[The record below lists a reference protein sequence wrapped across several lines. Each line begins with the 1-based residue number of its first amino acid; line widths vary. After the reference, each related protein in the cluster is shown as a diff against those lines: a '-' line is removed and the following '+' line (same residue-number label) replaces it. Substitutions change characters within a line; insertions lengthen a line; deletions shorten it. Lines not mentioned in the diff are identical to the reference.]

1 MATSDPVPNAVLS
14 YINNGAYPDS
24 DDVASASLDSPT
36 LGNLLQS
43 LQQAQD
49 EVKKDIRSLSRDT
62 APDIDDWISKAK
74 SLQQDILRSRDTAR
88 QIVAEH
94 EAGRELKAKVQ
105 DKATQVRLLEK
116 EVAFEDTLGGTLEH
130 IRHANGVLQSV
141 QNEAVGG
148 DLTKALSK
156 LETAQESIDG
166 LESVKETKAYG
177 LLQGRAKYLREGL
190 KETATAKW
198 NEAIAIKDRK
208 VTITG
213 TASSLSLEGI
223 AKSAQGLAIFDGLIQ
238 KLSKDLERDILK
250 PRMTASSNGQVAK
263 LEVNGTSL
271 LCSGSSGDLS
281 YKALFQDLESMI
293 DFLARELPSSVSLP
307 LSDSLISALSNRL
320 EEQWLEPAV
329 PLDVTGMPGFQETLG
344 EVQHLADSIDKH
356 GWHGAKQLRDWV
368 QSAPRTWLTK
378 RREAVLG
385 DVRNL
390 VFVGLRET
398 KTVER
403 VETQI
408 ISQDDQQALQGDGGD
423 GGGGGQDDD
432 WDTAWDEPEEEA
444 KPDEAPS
451 SAGRAE
457 DEDEAS
463 AWDTEDMEKEP
474 PPADDNED
482 DDEGDAWGWGDED
495 ANKPASPVASKPPAP
510 QASSVTGT
518 SQMQQPA
525 EREMTLRETFSV
537 TLIPDGVFE
546 LLQQIVA
553 DAQSLAGPEYASSPI
568 APAASAL
575 YTLPTLALAI
585 YRATAPTV
593 YARLD
598 TGNMLIYNDANQ
610 LASQLREWQNTQP
623 PTSRLRLDA
632 DVKALENFAKKAY
645 ASEMDSQR
653 TIIRDLLDGA
663 QGFTNVTKAP
673 FKAECESAIDQTVD
687 RLRALHAQW
696 RPVLSSAALLQS
708 LGSLLATATAKIIA
722 DVEDLGDIGE
732 EDSHQLRRLM
742 EKVTAVKDL
751 FATQVSPDGQAETT
765 PTTSQDMT
773 FIYCPNWLKFQYLAE
788 ILESSLADIK
798 YLWHEGELSL
808 EFEAEE
814 VCELIE
820 GLFADSDMRR
830 RAMAEIRRGGGA
842 GGGGGR
848 G

>member
-1 MATSDPVPNAVLS
+1 MATADPVPDAVLS

-24 DDVASASLDSPT
+24 DEVASASLDSST

-43 LQQAQD
+43 LQHAQD
-49 EVKKDIRSLSRDT
+49 EVKKDIRSLSKDT

-105 DKATQVRLLEK
+105 DKAIQVRLLEK

-130 IRHANGVLQSV
+130 IRYANGVLQSV

-148 DLTKALSK
+148 DLTKALNK

-166 LESVKETKAYG
+166 LESVRETKAYG
-177 LLQGRAKYLREGL
+177 LLQGRAKHLREGL

-208 VTITG
+208 VAVTG

-223 AKSAQGLAIFDGLIQ
+223 AKPAQGLAIFDGLLQ

-250 PRMTASSNGQVAK
+250 PRMTASTNGQVAK
-263 LEVNGTSL
+263 FEVTGKSL
-271 LCSGSSGDLS
+271 LCSGQSSDLS
-281 YKALFQDLESMI
+281 YKSLFQDLETMI

-307 LSDSLISALSNRL
+307 LSDSLVLALANRL

-329 PLDVTGMPGFQETLG
+329 PLDVNGMPGFQETLG
-344 EVQHLADSIDKH
+344 DVQHLADAVEKH

-390 VFVGLRET
+390 VLVGLRET

-403 VETQI
+403 VETQM
-408 ISQDDQQALQGDGGD
+408 ISQDDQQALRGD
-423 GGGGGQDDD
+423 GGGQDDD
-432 WDTAWDEPEEEA
+432 WDTAWDEPEEDA
-444 KPDEAPS
+444 KPDEAPP
-451 SAGRAE
+451 SAGRTE

-463 AWDTEDMEKEP
+463 AWDAEDMEKEP
-474 PPADDNED
+474 AHGDGNEE

-510 QASSVTGT
+510 KASGVTGT
-518 SQMQQPA
+518 VQMQQPA

-537 TLIPDGVFE
+537 TLIPDGVIK
-546 LLQQIVA
+546 LLQQIIA

-593 YARLD
+593 YAKLD

-610 LASQLREWQNTQP
+610 LASQLREWQSSQP

-653 TIIRDLLDGA
+653 TVIRDLLDGA
-663 QGFTNVTKAP
+663 QGFTNVTKPP
-673 FKAECESAIDQTVD
+673 FKAESESAIEQTVD
-687 RLRALHAQW
+687 RLRALHTQW
-696 RPVLSSAALLQS
+696 KPVLSSAALLQS
-708 LGSLLATATAKIIA
+708 LGSLLAAATAKIIA

-751 FATQVSPDGQAETT
+751 FAAQVSSPDGQPSTT
-765 PTTSQDMT
+765 ATGQDMT

-798 YLWHEGELSL
+798 YLWNEGELSL

-830 RAMAEIRRGGGA
+830 RAMAEIRRGGA
-842 GGGGGR
+842 GGR
-848 G
+848 

>member
-1 MATSDPVPNAVLS
+1 MATADPVPNAVLS

-24 DDVASASLDSPT
+24 DEVASASLDSST

-43 LQQAQD
+43 LKQAQD
-49 EVKKDIRSLSRDT
+49 EVKKDIRSLSKGT

-74 SLQQDILRSRDTAR
+74 TLQQDILRSRDTAR

-130 IRHANGVLQSV
+130 IRYANGVLQSV

-166 LESVKETKAYG
+166 LESVKETKAFG
-177 LLQGRAKYLREGL
+177 LLQGRAKHLRDGL

-208 VTITG
+208 VTITN
-213 TASSLSLEGI
+213 TAPPLSLEGI
-223 AKSAQGLAIFDGLIQ
+223 VKSAQGLAIFDGLLQ

-250 PRMTASSNGQVAK
+250 PRMTVSTNGQVAK
-263 LEVNGTSL
+263 LEVNGASL
-271 LCSGSSGDLS
+271 LCSGTSGDLS
-281 YKALFQDLESMI
+281 CKSLFQDLESMI

-307 LSDSLISALSNRL
+307 LSDGLISAVANRL

-344 EVQHLADSIDKH
+344 DVQHLADTIEKH

-403 VETQI
+403 VETQM
-408 ISQDDQQALQGDGGD
+408 ISQDDQQALQGD

-432 WDTAWDEPEEEA
+432 WDTAWDEPEEDPKPNEA
-444 KPDEAPS
+444 SS
-451 SAGRAE
+451 SAGRTE

-474 PPADDNED
+474 AHGDGNED
-482 DDEGDAWGWGDED
+482 EDEGDAWGWGDED

-510 QASSVTGT
+510 KGSGATGASQVP
-518 SQMQQPA
+518 QPA

-593 YARLD
+593 YAKLD
-598 TGNMLIYNDANQ
+598 TGNMLIYNDTNQ
-610 LASQLREWQNTQP
+610 LASKLREWQNTQP

-663 QGFTNVTKAP
+663 QGFTNVTKPP
-673 FKAECESAIDQTVD
+673 FKAESESAIDQTVD
-687 RLRALHAQW
+687 RLRALHTQW
-696 RPVLSSAALLQS
+696 KPVLSSAALLQS

-742 EKVTAVKDL
+742 EKLTAVKDL
-751 FATQVSPDGQAETT
+751 FATQVPPDGQPESATT
-765 PTTSQDMT
+765 TGQDMT

-830 RAMAEIRRGGGA
+830 RAMAEVRRGGN
-842 GGGGGR
+842 GGGR
-848 G
+848 

>member
-1 MATSDPVPNAVLS
+1 MATADPVPDAVLS
-14 YINNGAYPDS
+14 YVNNGAYPDS
-24 DDVASASLDSPT
+24 DEVASASLDSST

-43 LQQAQD
+43 LQHAQD
-49 EVKKDIRSLSRDT
+49 EVKKDIRSLSKDT

-105 DKATQVRLLEK
+105 DKAIQVRLLEK

-130 IRHANGVLQSV
+130 IRYANGVLQSV

-148 DLTKALSK
+148 DLTKALNK

-166 LESVKETKAYG
+166 LESVRETKAYG
-177 LLQGRAKYLREGL
+177 LLQGRAKHLREGL

-208 VTITG
+208 VAVTG

-223 AKSAQGLAIFDGLIQ
+223 AKPAQGLAIFDGLLQ

-250 PRMTASSNGQVAK
+250 PRMTASTNGQVAK
-263 LEVNGTSL
+263 FEVTGKSL
-271 LCSGSSGDLS
+271 LCSGQSSDLS
-281 YKALFQDLESMI
+281 YKSLFQDLETMI

-307 LSDSLISALSNRL
+307 LSDSLVLALANRL

-329 PLDVTGMPGFQETLG
+329 PLDVNGMPGFQETLG
-344 EVQHLADSIDKH
+344 DVQHLADAVEKH

-390 VFVGLRET
+390 VLVGLRET

-403 VETQI
+403 VETQM
-408 ISQDDQQALQGDGGD
+408 ISQDDQQALRGD
-423 GGGGGQDDD
+423 GGGQDDD
-432 WDTAWDEPEEEA
+432 WDTAWDEPEEDA
-444 KPDEAPS
+444 KPDEAPP
-451 SAGRAE
+451 SAGRTE

-463 AWDTEDMEKEP
+463 AWDAEDMEKEP
-474 PPADDNED
+474 AHGDGNEE

-510 QASSVTGT
+510 KASGVTGT
-518 SQMQQPA
+518 VQMQQPA

-537 TLIPDGVFE
+537 TLIPDGVIK
-546 LLQQIVA
+546 LLQQIIA

-593 YARLD
+593 YAKLD

-610 LASQLREWQNTQP
+610 LASQLREWQSSQP

-653 TIIRDLLDGA
+653 TVIRDLLDGA
-663 QGFTNVTKAP
+663 QGFTNVTKPP
-673 FKAECESAIDQTVD
+673 FKAESESAIEQTVD
-687 RLRALHAQW
+687 RLRALHTQW
-696 RPVLSSAALLQS
+696 KPVLSSAALLQS
-708 LGSLLATATAKIIA
+708 LGSLLAAATAKIIA

-751 FATQVSPDGQAETT
+751 FAAQVSSPDGQPSTT
-765 PTTSQDMT
+765 ATGQDMT

-798 YLWHEGELSL
+798 YLWNEGELSL

-830 RAMAEIRRGGGA
+830 RAMAEIRRGGA
-842 GGGGGR
+842 GGR
-848 G
+848 

>member
-1 MATSDPVPNAVLS
+1 MAIADSVPDAVLS

-24 DDVASASLDSPT
+24 DEVASASLDSST

-43 LQQAQD
+43 LKQAQD
-49 EVKKDIRSLSRDT
+49 EVKKDIRSLSKDT

-130 IRHANGVLQSV
+130 IRYANGVLQSV

-166 LESVKETKAYG
+166 LESVKETKAFG
-177 LLQGRAKYLREGL
+177 LLQGRAKHLRDGL

-198 NEAIAIKDRK
+198 NGAIAIKDGK
-208 VTITG
+208 VTITN
-213 TASSLSLEGI
+213 TASPISLEGI
-223 AKSAQGLAIFDGLIQ
+223 AKSAQGLAIFDGFLQ

-250 PRMTASSNGQVAK
+250 PRMTVSTNGQVAK

-271 LCSGSSGDLS
+271 LCSGTSGDLS
-281 YKALFQDLESMI
+281 YKSLFQDLKSMI

-307 LSDSLISALSNRL
+307 LSDSLVLALANRL

-329 PLDVTGMPGFQETLG
+329 PLDVTGMPGFQETLDD
-344 EVQHLADSIDKH
+344 VQHLADTIEKH

-403 VETQI
+403 VETQM
-408 ISQDDQQALQGDGGD
+408 ISQDDQQALQGD

-432 WDTAWDEPEEEA
+432 WDTAWDEPEEDP

-451 SAGRAE
+451 SAGRTE

-463 AWDTEDMEKEP
+463 AWDTEDMEKA
-474 PPADDNED
+474 PAHGDDDED
-482 DDEGDAWGWGDED
+482 EDEGDAWGWGDED

-510 QASSVTGT
+510 KASGASGA
-518 SQMQQPA
+518 SQVQQPA
-525 EREMTLRETFSV
+525 EREITLRETFSV
-537 TLIPDGVFE
+537 TRIPDGVFE

-593 YARLD
+593 YAKLD
-598 TGNMLIYNDANQ
+598 TGNMFIYNDTNQ
-610 LASQLREWQNTQP
+610 LASKLREWQNTQP
-623 PTSRLRLDA
+623 PSSRLRLDA

-663 QGFTNVTKAP
+663 QGFTNVTKP
-673 FKAECESAIDQTVD
+673 PLKAESESAIDQIVD
-687 RLRALHAQW
+687 RLRALHTQW
-696 RPVLSSAALLQS
+696 KPVLSSAALLQS

-742 EKVTAVKDL
+742 EKLTAVKDL
-751 FATQVSPDGQAETT
+751 FATQVSPDGQPTT
-765 PTTSQDMT
+765 TTSQDMT

-830 RAMAEIRRGGGA
+830 RAMAEIRRGGA
-842 GGGGGR
+842 GGGR
-848 G
+848 

>member
-1 MATSDPVPNAVLS
+1 MATADPVPNAVLS

-24 DDVASASLDSPT
+24 DEVASASLDSST

-49 EVKKDIRSLSRDT
+49 EVKKDIRSLSKDT

-130 IRHANGVLQSV
+130 IRYANGVLQSV

-148 DLTKALSK
+148 DLTKALNK
-156 LETAQESIDG
+156 LETAQESVDG
-166 LESVKETKAYG
+166 LESVRETKAYG
-177 LLQGRAKYLREGL
+177 LLQGRAKHLREGL

-198 NEAIAIKDRK
+198 NEAIAVKDRQ
-208 VTITG
+208 VTVTG
-213 TASSLSLEGI
+213 TAPSLSLEGI
-223 AKSAQGLAIFDGLIQ
+223 VKTAQGLAIFDGLLQ

-250 PRMTASSNGQVAK
+250 PRMTASTNGQVAK
-263 LEVNGTSL
+263 LEVTGKSL
-271 LCSGSSGDLS
+271 SCSGPSADLS
-281 YKALFQDLESMI
+281 YKSLFQDLETMI
-293 DFLARELPSSVSLP
+293 DFLAKELPSSISLP
-307 LSDSLISALSNRL
+307 LSDSLVLALANRL

-329 PLDVTGMPGFQETLG
+329 PLDVDGMPGFQETLG
-344 EVQHLADSIDKH
+344 DVQHLADTVEKH

-368 QSAPRTWLTK
+368 QGAPRTWLMK

-403 VETQI
+403 VETQM
-408 ISQDDQQALQGDGGD
+408 ISQDDQQALQGD
-423 GGGGGQDDD
+423 GGGQDDD
-432 WDTAWDEPEEEA
+432 WDTAWDEPEEDT
-444 KPDEAPS
+444 KPDEAPP
-451 SAGRAE
+451 SAGRTE
-457 DEDEAS
+457 DEDEAN
-463 AWDTEDMEKEP
+463 AWDTDDMEKEP
-474 PPADDNED
+474 ARSDGNEA

-495 ANKPASPVASKPPAP
+495 ANKPASPVASKPSAP
-510 QASSVTGT
+510 KASGATGNN
-518 SQMQQPA
+518 QVQQPA

-537 TLIPDGVFE
+537 TLIPDGVIK
-546 LLQQIVA
+546 LLQQIIA

-593 YARLD
+593 YAKLD

-610 LASQLREWQNTQP
+610 LASQLREWQSSQP
-623 PTSRLRLDA
+623 STSRLRLDA

-663 QGFTNVTKAP
+663 QGFTNVTKTP
-673 FKAECESAIDQTVD
+673 FKAESESAIEQTVD
-687 RLRALHAQW
+687 RLRALHTQW
-696 RPVLSSAALLQS
+696 QPVLSSAALLQS

-742 EKVTAVKDL
+742 EKLTTVKDL
-751 FATQVSPDGQAETT
+751 FATQVSSPDGQPSTT
-765 PTTSQDMT
+765 ATAQDMT

-808 EFEAEE
+808 EFEADE

-830 RAMAEIRRGGGA
+830 RAMAEIRRGGA
-842 GGGGGR
+842 GGGR
-848 G
+848 

>member
-1 MATSDPVPNAVLS
+1 MATADPVPDAVLS

-24 DDVASASLDSPT
+24 DEVASASLDSST

-43 LQQAQD
+43 LQHAQD
-49 EVKKDIRSLSRDT
+49 EVKKDIRSLSKDT

-105 DKATQVRLLEK
+105 DKAIQVRLLEK

-130 IRHANGVLQSV
+130 IRYANGVLQSV

-148 DLTKALSK
+148 DLTKALNK

-166 LESVKETKAYG
+166 LESVRETKAYG
-177 LLQGRAKYLREGL
+177 LLQGRAKHLREGL

-208 VTITG
+208 VAVTG

-223 AKSAQGLAIFDGLIQ
+223 AKPAQGLAIFDGLLQ

-250 PRMTASSNGQVAK
+250 PRMTASTNGQVAK
-263 LEVNGTSL
+263 FEVTGKSL
-271 LCSGSSGDLS
+271 LCSGQSSDLS
-281 YKALFQDLESMI
+281 YKSLFQDLETMI

-307 LSDSLISALSNRL
+307 LSDSLVLALANRL

-329 PLDVTGMPGFQETLG
+329 PLDVNGMPGFQETLG
-344 EVQHLADSIDKH
+344 DVQHLADAVEKH

-390 VFVGLRET
+390 VLVGLRET

-403 VETQI
+403 VETQM
-408 ISQDDQQALQGDGGD
+408 ISQDDQQALRGD
-423 GGGGGQDDD
+423 GGGQDDD
-432 WDTAWDEPEEEA
+432 WDTAWDEPEEDA
-444 KPDEAPS
+444 KPDEAPP
-451 SAGRAE
+451 SAGRTE

-463 AWDTEDMEKEP
+463 AWDAEDMEKEP
-474 PPADDNED
+474 AHGDGNEE

-510 QASSVTGT
+510 KASGVTGT
-518 SQMQQPA
+518 VQMQQPA

-537 TLIPDGVFE
+537 TLIPDGVIK
-546 LLQQIVA
+546 LLQQIIA

-593 YARLD
+593 YAKLD

-610 LASQLREWQNTQP
+610 LASQLREWQSSQP

-653 TIIRDLLDGA
+653 TVIRDLLDGA
-663 QGFTNVTKAP
+663 QGFTNVTKPP
-673 FKAECESAIDQTVD
+673 FKAESESAIEQTVD
-687 RLRALHAQW
+687 RLRALHTQW
-696 RPVLSSAALLQS
+696 KPVLSSAA
-708 LGSLLATATAKIIA
+708 
-722 DVEDLGDIGE
+722 
-732 EDSHQLRRLM
+732 
-742 EKVTAVKDL
+742 
-751 FATQVSPDGQAETT
+751 
-765 PTTSQDMT
+765 
-773 FIYCPNWLKFQYLAE
+773 
-788 ILESSLADIK
+788 
-798 YLWHEGELSL
+798 
-808 EFEAEE
+808 
-814 VCELIE
+814 
-820 GLFADSDMRR
+820 
-830 RAMAEIRRGGGA
+830 
-842 GGGGGR
+842 
-848 G
+848 

>member
-1 MATSDPVPNAVLS
+1 MATADPVPNAVLS

-24 DDVASASLDSPT
+24 DEVASASLDSAT

-43 LQQAQD
+43 LKQAQD
-49 EVKKDIRSLSRDT
+49 EVKKDIRSLSKDT

-94 EAGRELKAKVQ
+94 EAGRELKARVQ

-130 IRHANGVLQSV
+130 IRYANGVLQSV

-148 DLTKALSK
+148 DLTKALNK

-166 LESVKETKAYG
+166 LESVRETKAYG
-177 LLQGRAKYLREGL
+177 LLQGRAKHLREGL

-208 VTITG
+208 VTVTG

-223 AKSAQGLAIFDGLIQ
+223 AKTAQGLAIFDGLLQ

-250 PRMTASSNGQVAK
+250 PRMTAGTNGQVAK
-263 LEVNGTSL
+263 LEVTGKSL
-271 LCSGSSGDLS
+271 LCSGLSGDLS
-281 YKALFQDLESMI
+281 YKSLFQDLETMI

-307 LSDSLISALSNRL
+307 LSDRLVLALANRL
-320 EEQWLEPAV
+320 DEQWLEPAV
-329 PLDVTGMPGFQETLG
+329 PLDVNGMPGFQETLG
-344 EVQHLADSIDKH
+344 DVQNLADTIEKH
-356 GWHGAKQLRDWV
+356 GWGGAKQLRDWV
-368 QSAPRTWLTK
+368 QGAPRTWLTK

-390 VFVGLRET
+390 VFIGLRET

-403 VETQI
+403 VETQMI
-408 ISQDDQQALQGDGGD
+408 TQDDQQALQGD
-423 GGGGGQDDD
+423 GGGQDDD
-432 WDTAWDEPEEEA
+432 WDTAWDEPEEDA

-451 SAGRAE
+451 SAGRTE

-474 PPADDNED
+474 ARSDGNED

-495 ANKPASPVASKPPAP
+495 ANKPASPVASKPSAP
-510 QASSVTGT
+510 KASGVTST
-518 SQMQQPA
+518 SQMQQPV

-537 TLIPDGVFE
+537 TLIPDGVIT
-546 LLQQIVA
+546 LLQQIIA

-593 YARLD
+593 YAKLD
-598 TGNMLIYNDANQ
+598 TGNMLIFNDANQ
-610 LASQLREWQNTQP
+610 LASQLREWQSSQP

-663 QGFTNVTKAP
+663 QGFTNVTKPP
-673 FKAECESAIDQTVD
+673 FKAESESAIEQTVD
-687 RLRALHAQW
+687 RLRALHTQW
-696 RPVLSSAALLQS
+696 KPVLSSAALLQS

-732 EDSHQLRRLM
+732 ENSHQLRRLM

-751 FATQVSPDGQAETT
+751 FATQVSSPDGQ
-765 PTTSQDMT
+765 PTTTTAGQDMT

-830 RAMAEIRRGGGA
+830 RAMAEIRSGAA
-842 GGGGGR
+842 GGR
-848 G
+848 

>member
-1 MATSDPVPNAVLS
+1 MATADPVPDAVLS

-24 DDVASASLDSPT
+24 DEVASASLDSST

-49 EVKKDIRSLSRDT
+49 EVKKDIRSLSKDT

-94 EAGRELKAKVQ
+94 EAGRDLKAKVQ

-130 IRHANGVLQSV
+130 IRYANGVLQSV

-148 DLTKALSK
+148 DLTKALNK

-166 LESVKETKAYG
+166 LESVRETKAYG
-177 LLQGRAKYLREGL
+177 LLQGRAKHLREGL

-208 VTITG
+208 VTVTG

-223 AKSAQGLAIFDGLIQ
+223 AKTAQGLAIFDGLLQ

-250 PRMTASSNGQVAK
+250 PRMTASTNGQVTK
-263 LEVNGTSL
+263 LEVTGISL
-271 LCSGSSGDLS
+271 LCSGPSGDLS
-281 YKALFQDLESMI
+281 YKSLFHDLETMI
-293 DFLARELPSSVSLP
+293 DFLARELPSSISLP
-307 LSDSLISALSNRL
+307 LSDSLVVALANRL

-329 PLDVTGMPGFQETLG
+329 PLDVNGMPGFQETLG
-344 EVQHLADSIDKH
+344 DVQHLADTVEKN

-403 VETQI
+403 VETQM
-408 ISQDDQQALQGDGGD
+408 ISQDDQQALQGD
-423 GGGGGQDDD
+423 GGGQDDD
-432 WDTAWDEPEEEA
+432 WDTAWDEPEEDA
-444 KPDEAPS
+444 KPEEAPP
-451 SAGRAE
+451 SAGRTE

-463 AWDTEDMEKEP
+463 AWDAEDMEKEP
-474 PPADDNED
+474 ARSDGNED
-482 DDEGDAWGWGDED
+482 EDEGDAWGWGDED

-510 QASSVTGT
+510 KASGVTGT
-518 SQMQQPA
+518 SQVQQPA

-537 TLIPDGVFE
+537 TFIPDGVIK
-546 LLQQIVA
+546 LLQQIIA
-553 DAQSLAGPEYASSPI
+553 DAQCLGGPEYASSPI

-593 YARLD
+593 YAKLD

-610 LASQLREWQNTQP
+610 LASQLREWQTSQP
-623 PTSRLRLDA
+623 PTPRLRLDA

-663 QGFTNVTKAP
+663 QGFTNVTKPP
-673 FKAECESAIDQTVD
+673 FKAESEGAIEQTVD
-687 RLRALHAQW
+687 RLRALHTQW
-696 RPVLSSAALLQS
+696 KPVLSSAALLQS

-751 FATQVSPDGQAETT
+751 FATQFSSPDGQ
-765 PTTSQDMT
+765 PTTTTAAGQDMT

-820 GLFADSDMRR
+820 GLFADSVMRR
-830 RAMAEIRRGGGA
+830 RAMAEIRRGGA
-842 GGGGGR
+842 GGGR
-848 G
+848 

>member
-1 MATSDPVPNAVLS
+1 
-14 YINNGAYPDS
+14 
-24 DDVASASLDSPT
+24 
-36 LGNLLQS
+36 
-43 LQQAQD
+43 
-49 EVKKDIRSLSRDT
+49 
-62 APDIDDWISKAK
+62 
-74 SLQQDILRSRDTAR
+74 
-88 QIVAEH
+88 
-94 EAGRELKAKVQ
+94 
-105 DKATQVRLLEK
+105 
-116 EVAFEDTLGGTLEH
+116 
-130 IRHANGVLQSV
+130 
-141 QNEAVGG
+141 
-148 DLTKALSK
+148 
-156 LETAQESIDG
+156 
-166 LESVKETKAYG
+166 
-177 LLQGRAKYLREGL
+177 
-190 KETATAKW
+190 
-198 NEAIAIKDRK
+198 
-208 VTITG
+208 
-213 TASSLSLEGI
+213 
-223 AKSAQGLAIFDGLIQ
+223 
-238 KLSKDLERDILK
+238 
-250 PRMTASSNGQVAK
+250 MTASTNGQVAK
-263 LEVNGTSL
+263 LEVTGKSL
-271 LCSGSSGDLS
+271 LCSGPSSDLS
-281 YKALFQDLESMI
+281 YKSLFQDLKTMI
-293 DFLARELPSSVSLP
+293 DFLARELPSSISLP
-307 LSDSLISALSNRL
+307 LSDSLVLALNNRL

-329 PLDVTGMPGFQETLG
+329 PLDVNGMPSFQETLG
-344 EVQHLADSIDKH
+344 DVQHLADTVEKH

-368 QSAPRTWLTK
+368 QGAPRTWLTK

-403 VETQI
+403 VETQM
-408 ISQDDQQALQGDGGD
+408 ISQDDQQALQGD
-423 GGGGGQDDD
+423 GGGQDDD
-432 WDTAWDEPEEEA
+432 WDTAWDEPEEDA

-451 SAGRAE
+451 SADRTE

-474 PPADDNED
+474 ARGDGNED

-495 ANKPASPVASKPPAP
+495 ANKPASPVASKPSAP
-510 QASSVTGT
+510 KASGVTGT

-537 TLIPDGVFE
+537 TLIPDGVIE
-546 LLQQIVA
+546 LLKQIVA

-593 YARLD
+593 YAKLD

-610 LASQLREWQNTQP
+610 LARQLREWQTSQP

-663 QGFTNVTKAP
+663 QGFTNVTKPP
-673 FKAECESAIDQTVD
+673 FKAESESAIEQTVD
-687 RLRALHAQW
+687 RLRALHTQW
-696 RPVLSSAALLQS
+696 KPVLSSAALLQS

-751 FATQVSPDGQAETT
+751 FATQVSSPDGQPSTT
-765 PTTSQDMT
+765 ATGQDMT

-830 RAMAEIRRGGGA
+830 RAMAEIRRGGT
-842 GGGGGR
+842 GGR
-848 G
+848 